1 MIYFGG
7 RLRELR
13 KSKSL
18 TQKQLAEILGI
29 TKASISAY
37 ETSAKHPSVEVLIA
51 ICVFFQ
57 VPSDHMLGLSDV
69 ENFELYYLTD
79 EQTSLI
85 DELKR
90 QFDKAN
96 RGS

>member
-1 MIYFGG
+1 MIYFGS

-29 TKASISAY
+29 TKASVSAY
-37 ETSAKHPSVEVLIA
+37 ETCAKHPSVEVLIA
-51 ICVFFQ
+51 ICAFFH
-57 VPSDHMLGLSDV
+57 VPSDHMLGLNDV
-69 ENFELYYLTD
+69 DNFELYYLTD
-79 EQTSLI
+79 EQSMLI

-90 QFDKAN
+90 QFDKIN
-96 RGS
+96 RGN